1 MGDILEDLIAEHD
14 YLEGLVGGLSDPGW
28 STRTPADG
36 WDVLDTISHLAYF
49 DERALTALADPAA
62 FAAHAQDVLGHGFGE
77 DSDVALGRRL
87 GGTALLAQW
96 RSRRT
101 RLLEGLR
108 AADPATRVPWYG
120 PSMSLKS
127 FITARLMETWA
138 HGVDVADALGAPLSH
153 EDRLRN
159 VCHLCVGARAFSF
172 FVHGADDPG
181 DPVRVEVTGP
191 YDDLWTWGPEDAANR
206 VTGTAID
213 LALLVT
219 QRRHR
224 SDTAL
229 TAEGDVAELWL
240 SVAQAFAGPAG
251 GGRAPLGSFGASS
264 PDTEVSTR

>member
-1 MGDILEDLIAEHD
+1 MGDILEDLVAEHD
-14 YLEGLVGGLSDPGW
+14 YLDGLVGGLSAPGW
-28 STRTPADG
+28 AGPTPAEG
-36 WDVLDTISHLAYF
+36 WTVLDTISHLAYF
-49 DERALTALADPAA
+49 DERAFTALVDPVA
-62 FAAHAQDVLGHGFGE
+62 FAAHAEDVLAHGFGE
-77 DSDVALGRRL
+77 ASDVALGRRL
-87 GGTALLAQW
+87 GRTALLAEW

-101 RLLEGLR
+101 RLLAGLR
-108 AADPATRVPWYG
+108 AADPSARVPWYG
-120 PSMSLKS
+120 PAMSLRS
-127 FITARLMETWA
+127 FATARLMETWA

-172 FVHGADDPG
+172 FVHGAPDPG

-191 YDDLWTWGPEDAANR
+191 HGDLWTWGAEDAPHR
-206 VTGTAID
+206 VTGTALD

-229 TAEGDVAELWL
+229 TVEGDVAELWL

-251 GGRAPLGSFGASS
+251 GGRAPLGSFGATS